1 MALSDLMGF
10 RIGRF
15 GIVAILLAA
24 VVCSPAGPSDGPNI
38 DGIYLLTV
46 TVSDACTA
54 VPEEL
59 HTRTFTATITG
70 SPRATVTL
78 AGGTFWQHPT
88 HGLLNRFQ
96 AVADS
101 SSIGFLLGQSNGYGV
116 IEQVG
121 PAVFMEMTGSGKGGV
136 GGGLATAPGVITG
149 TVSGVVRHGEDLRG
163 ARHIG
168 CPGAAMTL
176 RFERGK
182 TAGTDVGIE
191 PGIASVEIVGPP
203 TVPPGLARAF
213 AVIGRLADGSS
224 RTLSGA
230 AWSTSNGAVLRADSD
245 GSVTGRQAGESTL
258 RAVVPLS
265 NIGNFT
271 ASRELIV
278 LPDGTFRLIGRVNEA
293 GTSGSL
299 PAARVEV
306 ASGVGAGLSATTD
319 ATGSYRLYGVAGD
332 ATIRVSRLGYEPL
345 ERRVTVNAHTSL
357 DFELTL
363 IGPRTEIAGT
373 YDLTIETT
381 RCGASSRP
389 IAEPLRRRS
398 YRAVITQAGSTV
410 EVRLAGS
417 RFFVDQAGNGE
428 RFHGRVEPDGAV
440 FTLDPANFG
449 FYYEF
454 VEYPDVAE
462 LLSDTKM
469 LAISGTA
476 VATHSREGLSGT
488 LTGHFI
494 QYTVGFY
501 PFEEASCRATGDRFT
516 LTRVN

>member
-38 DGIYLLTV
+38 DGTYLLTV

-101 SSIGFLLGQSNGYGV
+101 SSIRFQLGQSTGYGV

-121 PAVFMEMTGSGKGGV
+121 PAVFMEMTGSGQGDARGF
-136 GGGLATAPGVITG
+136 AMAAGVISG
-149 TVSGVVRHGEDLRG
+149 TLSGVVRHGEDLRG

-182 TAGTDVGIE
+182 TAGTDVGID

-213 AVIGRLADGSS
+213 AVTGRLADGSS

-230 AWSTSNGAVLRADSD
+230 TWSTSNGAVLRADSD
-245 GSVTGRQAGESTL
+245 GSVTGLQTGESTL
-258 RAVVPLS
+258 RAVVPLPT
-265 NIGNFT
+265 IGNAI

-293 GTSGSL
+293 GTAGSL

-357 DFELTL
+357 DFDLTL
-363 IGPRTEIAGT
+363 ISPRTEIAGT

-381 RCGASSRP
+381 RCGASNRP
-389 IAEPLRRRS
+389 IAEPLRRRT
-398 YRAVITQAGSTV
+398 YRAVITQAGSIV

-417 RFFVDQAGNGE
+417 RFFVDQAGNGD

-440 FTLDPANFG
+440 FTLDPPNRG

-476 VATHSREGLSGT
+476 VASHSREGLSGT

-494 QYTVGFY
+494 QYSVGFY
-501 PFEEASCRATGDRFT
+501 SFEEASCQAVGDRFT